1 MNAKTL
7 IAAMLG
13 GISSFLLGG
22 FLYGFLFRS
31 TLEGLAGSATNVWRP
46 NDEIILWA
54 LLLGNL
60 IIGYL
65 VAFIFTNW
73 AGSSTFT
80 GGLKA
85 GAIIGGLYALGFD
98 LLSYGTSQVF
108 QLGGALLD
116 VGLSIVIWALS
127 SGVVGWWLGLRAA
140 KS

>member
-73 AGSSTFT
+73 AGISTFT